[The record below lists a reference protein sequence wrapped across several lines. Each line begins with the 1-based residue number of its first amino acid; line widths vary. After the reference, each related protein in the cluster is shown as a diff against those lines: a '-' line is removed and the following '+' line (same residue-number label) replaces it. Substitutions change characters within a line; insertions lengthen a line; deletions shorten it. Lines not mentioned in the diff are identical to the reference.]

1 MNERIK
7 AMPWGVKVAAVFL
20 LICYITLLFLSPG
33 ISLILNLVIC
43 LLAAIN
49 RIIEYNVSGH

>member
-20 LICYITLLFLSPG
+20 LICYIALLFLSPE
-33 ISLILNLVIC
+33 IWLC
-43 LLAAIN
+43 LTFLFGLYTAVN
-49 RIIEYNVSGH
+49 RIIEYIVSGH